1 MITGELKSQVDKIWE
16 AFWTGGIS
24 NPLSVI
30 EQFTYL
36 LFVRRLDERQLL
48 EEKRAN
54 TVGVPIQNIIFT
66 IAQKELR
73 WSSFKNKDPESM
85 FEVFT
90 KPMVDNMTV
99 FDHMKQVGDS
109 AGVFA
114 EFMSKATFIIATPRL
129 LDQVVQLI
137 DKIDMKDRDTK
148 GDLYEYMLSKIAS
161 AGTNGQFRT
170 PRHIIKMMVDMTQP
184 KKDDVICD
192 PSSGTAGFLV
202 AAGEYFRDN
211 HKGLFLDKPFRD
223 HFNNEMFNG
232 LEIDNTMIRIGA
244 MNLQL
249 HGIENP
255 NLIKNDALSES
266 VGSIRNQYSLILANP
281 PFKGS
286 LDIDA
291 VENSVLKIVKSK
303 KTELLFLGLM
313 LRMLKIGGR
322 AAVIVPDGV
331 LFGTDNAYKQIKS
344 EIIEK
349 NKLDAIVYM
358 PSGVFQPYS
367 NVSTAV
373 VFFTKTGTGGTD
385 KVWLYDMQSE
395 GYSLDKKRLPVKEN
409 DIPDILERWQNLAN
423 ESDRARTD
431 KSFLVPFDEIKANDW
446 DLSINRYKEIIYEE
460 IEYAAPSEIIKD
472 IEILDQERNQ
482 ALAAL
487 KEILG

>member
-48 EEKRAN
+48 EENKAN
-54 TVGVPIQNIIFT
+54 TTGKPLQNIIYT
-66 IAQKELR
+66 PAQKELR

-90 KPMVDNMTV
+90 KPVVDGMTV

-137 DKIDMKDRDTK
+137 DKINMNDRDTK

-184 KKDDVICD
+184 KRDDVICD

-211 HKGLFLDKPFRD
+211 HNDLFLDKEFRE

-232 LEIDNTMIRIGA
+232 VEIDDTMIRIGA

-249 HGIENP
+249 HGIESP

-266 VGSIRNQYSLILANP
+266 AGEIRSKYSLILANP

-286 LDIDA
+286 LDYDA
-291 VENSVLKIVKSK
+291 VENSILKTVKSK

-313 LRMLKIGGR
+313 LRMLKTGGR

-331 LFGTDNAYKQIKS
+331 LFGSSGGHKQIRQ
-344 EIIEK
+344 ELMEK
-349 NKLDAIVYM
+349 HKLDAVINM
-358 PSGVFQPYS
+358 PSGVFEPYAG
-367 NVSTAV
+367 VSTAIIL
-373 VFFTKTGTGGTD
+373 FTKTGTGGTEN
-385 KVWLYDMQSE
+385 VWFYNMEAE
-395 GYSLDKKRLPVKEN
+395 GYSLDKKRTPIKEN
-409 DIPDILERWQNLAN
+409 DIPDILNRWNSLN
-423 ESDRARTD
+423 SEINRKRTE
-431 KSFLVPFDEIKANDW
+431 KSFLVPFDEIKENDW
-446 DLSINRYKEIIYEE
+446 DLSINRYKEIVYEE
-460 IEYAAPSEIIKD
+460 IEYAAPSEIIKE
-472 IEILDQERNQ
+472 IEALDQERNQ

-487 KEILG
+487 KEMLG